1 MNSTPPNTLP
11 GSPGTPPGAA
21 PSPILTASNIVKYFY
36 EPEKFQVLK
45 DISFEVRR
53 GEFLALVGKSGSGKS
68 TLLYVLSTMDTDYE
82 GKLVINGDLLS
93 GRSQNELSA
102 FRNGHIGFVF
112 QFHYLLPEFTVLEN
126 VMIPALKR
134 RRLSREEIETKAYGH
149 LSTLGLQDQALKLS
163 GKLSGG
169 QQQRVAI
176 ARALINDPSIIM
188 GDEPTGNLDSK
199 NSQLVFDIFR
209 DIVTTGHQTII
220 AVTHDE
226 DFAANCDR
234 VLELSDGHLL
244 K

>member
-1 MNSTPPNTLP
+1 MERPT
-11 GSPGTPPGAA
+11 
-21 PSPILTASNIVKYFY
+21 ILQVDHAVKYFY

-45 DISFEVRR
+45 DVSFKALK

-82 GKLVINGDLLS
+82 GRLVINDEPMTGKT
-93 GRSQNELSA
+93 QNELSA
-102 FRNGHIGFVF
+102 FRNKHIGFVF

-126 VMIPALKR
+126 IMIPALKL
-134 RRLSREEIETKAYGH
+134 RRLPRPEIEHKAYSH
-149 LSTLGLQDQALKLS
+149 LENLGLKDQALKLTS
-163 GKLSGG
+163 KLSGG
-169 QQQRVAI
+169 QQQRAAI
-176 ARALINDPSIIM
+176 ARALINDPSVIM

-199 NSQLVFDIFR
+199 NSQIVFDIFR
-209 DIVTTGHQTII
+209 DIARQGRQTII

-234 VLELSDGHLL
+234 VLELSDGRLV

>member
-1 MNSTPPNTLP
+1 MEN
-11 GSPGTPPGAA
+11 
-21 PSPILTASNIVKYFY
+21 PSILKVDQLVKYFY
-36 EPEKFQVLK
+36 YPEQFQVLRN
-45 DISFEVRR
+45 ISFEVKK

-82 GKLVINGDLLS
+82 GKLTINGDILT

-102 FRNGHIGFVF
+102 FRNRHIGFVF

-126 VMIPALKR
+126 VMIPALKL
-134 RRLSREEIETKAYGH
+134 RRLSRSEIEHKAYTH
-149 LSTLGLQDQALKLS
+149 LETLGLKDQALKLTS
-163 GKLSGG
+163 KLSGG
-169 QQQRVAI
+169 QQQRAAI

-199 NSQLVFDIFR
+199 NSQTVFDIFR
-209 DIVTTGHQTII
+209 DLAAAGHQTII

-234 VLELSDGHLL
+234 VLELSDGQLL

>member
-1 MNSTPPNTLP
+1 METLKVN
-11 GSPGTPPGAA
+11 
-21 PSPILTASNIVKYFY
+21 NIVKYFY

-45 DISFEVRR
+45 DVTFSAAK

-68 TLLYVLSTMDTDYE
+68 TLLYVLSTMDTDYA
-82 GKLVINGDLLS
+82 GHLVINGETMT

-102 FRNGHIGFVF
+102 FRNQQIGFVF

-126 VMIPALKR
+126 VMIPALKLK
-134 RRLSREEIETKAYGH
+134 RLTRPEIEHKAYMH
-149 LSTLGLQDQALKLS
+149 LETLDLKDQALKLAS
-163 GKLSGG
+163 KLSGG
-169 QQQRVAI
+169 QQQRAAI
-176 ARALINDPSIIM
+176 ARALINDPSVIM

-199 NSQLVFDIFR
+199 NSQTVFDIFR
-209 DIVTTGHQTII
+209 DIAKQGRQTII

-234 VLELSDGHLL
+234 VLELSDGRLM

>member
-1 MNSTPPNTLP
+1 METPSVLKVEH
-11 GSPGTPPGAA
+11 A
-21 PSPILTASNIVKYFY
+21 VKYFY
-36 EPEKFQVLK
+36 EPEEFQVLR
-45 DISFEVRR
+45 DISFEVKK

-82 GKLVINGDLLS
+82 GHLAINGETLT

-102 FRNGHIGFVF
+102 FRNRHIGFVF
-112 QFHYLLPEFTVLEN
+112 QFHYLLPEFTVLQN
-126 VMIPALKR
+126 VMIPALKLK
-134 RRLSREEIETKAYGH
+134 RLSRPEIEHKAYNH
-149 LSTLGLQDQALKLS
+149 LETLGLKDQALKLTS
-163 GKLSGG
+163 KLSGG
-169 QQQRVAI
+169 QQQRAAI

-199 NSQLVFDIFR
+199 NSQTVFDIFR
-209 DIVTTGHQTII
+209 DIAQKGHQTII

-234 VLELSDGHLL
+234 VLELSDGRLM

>member
-1 MNSTPPNTLP
+1 MIKTLQVN
-11 GSPGTPPGAA
+11 
-21 PSPILTASNIVKYFY
+21 NIIKYFY

-45 DISFEVRR
+45 DVTFSAFK

-82 GKLVINGDLLS
+82 GQVIINDETMTGKT
-93 GRSQNELSA
+93 QNDLSA
-102 FRNGHIGFVF
+102 FRNQHIGFVF

-126 VMIPALKR
+126 VMIPALKLK
-134 RRLSREEIETKAYGH
+134 RLSRTEIEQKAYNH
-149 LSTLGLQDQALKLS
+149 LQTLGLKDQALKLAS
-163 GKLSGG
+163 KLSGG
-169 QQQRVAI
+169 QQQRAAI

-199 NSQLVFDIFR
+199 NSQIVFDIFR
-209 DIVTTGHQTII
+209 DIARQGDQTII

-234 VLELSDGHLL
+234 VLELSDGRLVV
-244 K
+244 